1 MLALISTYVNFRVL
15 YYLQH
20 TLTVDRCI
28 FAHKFAILSFMKSLS
43 LSKPHVLIMVGI
55 PGSGKSFFAEKF
67 ADTFHAPQVSLSAI
81 TSVVSDETAALK
93 IADMQF
99 QELLK
104 TKQSIIIDG
113 LAHGRAQRMELTK
126 LAHDADYDTLLVWVQ
141 TDPATAKAR
150 ALKDKSQ
157 SADEYDKQTKRFAAP
172 LASEKPV
179 VISGKHTYAT
189 QAKVVLKKL
198 SSPRAEISTHST
210 PPVRTEPSPTTSTR
224 RNITIR

>member
-1 MLALISTYVNFRVL
+1 
-15 YYLQH
+15 
-20 TLTVDRCI
+20 
-28 FAHKFAILSFMKSLS
+28 MKSLS

-67 ADTFHAPQVSLSAI
+67 ADTFHAPQVSLRTI
-81 TSVVSDETAALK
+81 TSVVPDEATASK
-93 IADMQF
+93 IAELQLK
-99 QELLK
+99 ELLK
-104 TKQSIIIDG
+104 TKQSIIVDG
-113 LAHGRAQRMELTK
+113 IAHSRAQRMELTK
-126 LAHDADYDTLLVWVQ
+126 LAHDAGYDTLLVWVQ

-150 ALKDKSQ
+150 ALKDKKQ
-157 SADEYDKQTKRFAAP
+157 NVDEYDKQTKRFAAP

-198 SSPRAEISTHST
+198 SNPRAEISTHST
-210 PPVRTEPSPTTSTR
+210 PPVRVEPTPPTSTR